1 MKNEKKKI
9 ISSAKKK
16 KGGNKTEGWGDLRG
30 GERQR
35 ERWGLMIDTNHIFP
49 ERSLHRQTAALCC
62 SANVPHH
69 NSSWFSSSIS
79 FYFGSRPFIWRRETF
94 PPAPPTQYQSRR
106 WHSQTMRAAPVLI
119 TTLSDKMKNKPAASY
134 ASISN
139 VKWHEQVRD
148 GWHKQIR
155 REGMCDRTRYHL
167 VLGPGRVALYSVVSA
182 LL

>member
-1 MKNEKKKI
+1 
-9 ISSAKKK
+9 
-16 KGGNKTEGWGDLRG
+16 
-30 GERQR
+30 
-35 ERWGLMIDTNHIFP
+35 MIDTNHIFP

-69 NSSWFSSSIS
+69 NSSWSSSSIS

-94 PPAPPTQYQSRR
+94 PPPSPPTQYQSRR

-139 VKWHEQVRD
+139 VKWHEQVRE

>member
-1 MKNEKKKI
+1 
-9 ISSAKKK
+9 
-16 KGGNKTEGWGDLRG
+16 
-30 GERQR
+30 
-35 ERWGLMIDTNHIFP
+35 MIDTNHIFP

-94 PPAPPTQYQSRR
+94 PPPSPPTQYQSRR

-139 VKWHEQVRD
+139 MKWHKQVRE